1 MRRQFLLP
9 EADVDYLNA
18 CGLKWETISEGK
30 WRWLLISDYPI
41 PHGYNIGSATAAVSI
56 SAGYPD
62 AQLDMVYFYPPLSRQ
77 DGRAIGALSSK
88 AIDSKSFQRWSRHRT
103 GANPWRPG
111 IDDLAAHLEL
121 AQHWLEREFKK
132 G

>member
-18 CGLKWETISEGK
+18 SGLSWETIIEGS
-30 WRWLLISDYPI
+30 WRWLLLHDYPI
-41 PHGYNIGSATAAVSI
+41 PHGYTVTSATVAVSI

-62 AQLDMVYFYPPLSRQ
+62 AQLDMAYFYPPLARQ
-77 DGRAIGALSSK
+77 DGRAIGALSSQ
-88 AIDSKSFQRWSRHRT
+88 AIGGKSFQRWSRHRT
-103 GANPWRPG
+103 GANPWRLG
-111 IDDLAAHLEL
+111 VDDLSAHLTL
-121 AQHWLEREFKK
+121 VQHWLEREFKK